1 MNLQCP
7 YRTDG
12 SFPVLLFLLQGK
24 ISIKKNLLLF
34 LAAESIWI
42 VLYWI
47 LNLINLHPSTL
58 FNKHTLYWYSCTKI
72 KQRALIK
79 KIKIQRDLPHR
90 EEFPHCEEFFLFFF
104 KSTSSRDMT
113 FIANCKVCAY
123 FFPCKACA
131 YFFFLVV
138 QDSILPHLSLFCPLL
153 WPHTISNEDHLFQ
166 LSFEF

>member
-131 YFFFLVV
+131 YFFFFGCTRLHSSTS
-138 QDSILPHLSLFCPLL
+138 QSFLSTAVATHNF
-153 WPHTISNEDHLFQ
+153 
-166 LSFEF
+166 